1 MKNINFFNKT
11 SFEMLIETNSMYLFD
26 CLLLYGLD
34 KKVLQNKKVLELI
47 IKDFKKNYNVFCKY
61 PTDYRGQNIPFNVYD
76 LKNLFLNFID
86 NSGNYSRS
94 LNNENLTLKV
104 IDENIYEEITEK
116 SKNED
121 IIEIKKK
128 YVDNLEM
135 ERVVTI
141 KRGLNAVYRENSLRN
156 TDMITFNNI
165 VEFDTE
171 YEKNKILILPEKIN
185 TLDSGII
192 LSGNSKKYSKDK
204 DFRNYSEEEKN
215 TIISAL
221 LKIYDVPK
229 KELERKD
236 KQKILL

>member
-1 MKNINFFNKT
+1 
-11 SFEMLIETNSMYLFD
+11 
-26 CLLLYGLD
+26 
-34 KKVLQNKKVLELI
+34 
-47 IKDFKKNYNVFCKY
+47 
-61 PTDYRGQNIPFNVYD
+61 
-76 LKNLFLNFID
+76 
-86 NSGNYSRS
+86 
-94 LNNENLTLKV
+94 
-104 IDENIYEEITEK
+104 
-116 SKNED
+116 
-121 IIEIKKK
+121 
-128 YVDNLEM
+128 M